1 MSEALEIT
9 RNVST
14 ETTPEEDNYI
24 NQILDR
30 AEDLGLIE
38 GDDERYD
45 CLMDLKMLNANGCP
59 MDFKRW
65 LEANEDSFVIDFY
78 SIYHFFDRRTGKLMG
93 FSWPRFAKNQG
104 GESK

>member
-1 MSEALEIT
+1 MSETLEKT

-30 AEDLGLIE
+30 AEDLDLIG

-45 CLMDLKMLNANGCP
+45 CLMDLKMLNANCCP

-65 LEANEDSFVIDFY
+65 LEANENSFVIDFY
-78 SIYHFFDRRTGKLMG
+78 SIYHFFDRQTGKL
-93 FSWPRFAKNQG
+93 SSLSRLRFAKKQG
-104 GESK
+104 GESE